1 MSKPNFTLKKA
12 CSALWLGT
20 KKSFLK
26 VLGFFRW
33 LNGKKGWR
41 SFFSGVIC
49 ILIGLLAGFILMACL
64 DPNNC
69 WEGLLT
75 LLTQGASSSS
85 SFDRVV
91 YKAVPMILSG
101 LSIAFSFKLGL
112 FNIGIT
118 SQVTIGTFVG
128 LLLGISG
135 CEWYV
140 CIIGAMAAGA
150 GIGFVIGFLKAHFN
164 VNEVLSGIMLNW
176 IIYYLIGLIGTLYLP
191 SNYKNKTTPA
201 YLKYMPAAGRLPSLG
216 ISDMT
221 GITVGLLIALFI
233 VIALQVLLDK
243 TVFGFELKLSGS
255 NKYAAQ
261 YAGIN
266 QTTKIILAMTIS
278 GAVAGICGYML
289 YANPES
295 PLQFRWDSGD
305 KTLLADGF
313 NGISVSL
320 IAQNSPVGCIF
331 SSFLLTYIDSAQT
344 SLKSVSDYYNIH
356 YTELIK
362 AIIIYVASFS
372 SFINLLIQKWHG
384 NHEEIKADLTL
395 SPRKDESLNQQGK
408 GSRKEAK

>member
-1 MSKPNFTLKKA
+1 LKKTA
-12 CSALWLGT
+12 SAFWRGT
-20 KKSFLK
+20 KKGGEK
-26 VLGFFRW
+26 VLSFFHW
-33 LNGKKGWR
+33 LDGKKGWR
-41 SFFSGVIC
+41 SFASGVIC
-49 ILIGLLAGFILMACL
+49 VLIGLLAGFILMICL
-64 DPNNC
+64 DPKNC
-69 WEGLLT
+69 GEGLVT
-75 LLTQGASSSS
+75 LLTQGASDSSS
-85 SFDRVV
+85 IDRVI
-91 YKAVPMILSG
+91 YKAIPMILSG

-118 SQVTIGTFVG
+118 SQVTIGAFVA
-128 LLLGISG
+128 LLLGIYG
-135 CEWYV
+135 FDWYV
-140 CIIGAMAAGA
+140 CLVAAMMAGA
-150 GIGFVIGFLKAHFN
+150 AVGFVIGFLKARFN

-176 IIYYLIGLIGTLYLP
+176 IIYYMIGLIGTLYLP
-191 SNYKNKTTPA
+191 GSYKNKTAPSF
-201 YLKYMPAAGRLPSLG
+201 LKYMPAAGRLPSLG
-216 ISDMT
+216 ISGMM

-233 VIALQVLLDK
+233 VIALQILLDR
-243 TVFGFELKLSGS
+243 TVFGFELKLSGT
-255 NKYAAQ
+255 NKFAAQ
-261 YAGIN
+261 YAGIS
-266 QTTKIILAMTIS
+266 QTAKIILALIIS

-331 SSFLLTYIDSAQT
+331 SSLLLTYIDSAQT

-384 NHEEIKADLTL
+384 SHEEMSSFLALTPQRNENL
-395 SPRKDESLNQQGK
+395 KQPSQG
-408 GSRKEAK
+408 SQKEAK